1 MTSSMD
7 YEENRESGE
16 SGLGP
21 DGDAFSKASQDALR
35 FLAYRARS
43 KAEVRRRLGKS
54 YPSGIVE
61 SVLAHLQRRGY
72 LDDEAFARQWRWHRE
87 QRRPRGQGV
96 IRQELLR
103 LGVEPEVIREALADF
118 DATDNAYRAGLTF
131 ARRLDPSDHNR
142 FRQRLWPFLQRR
154 GFDREVIQDVTSR
167 LWQELADPLH
177 GRVDAEEE
185 EQQGKEGESEGVDRP
200 TDDECARDGTSS
212 DPG

>member
-1 MTSSMD
+1 MTSST
-7 YEENRESGE
+7 ENGE
-16 SGLGP
+16 SAEAWDDP
-21 DGDAFSKASQDALR
+21 DRDTLSQANQDALR

-43 KAEVRRRLGKS
+43 QAEVRRRLGKS
-54 YPSGIVE
+54 YPSNIVE
-61 SVLAHLQRRGY
+61 LVLAHLQERGH
-72 LDDEAFARQWRWHRE
+72 LDDDAFARQWRWHRE

-96 IRQELLR
+96 IRQELMR

-118 DATDNAYRAGLTF
+118 DATDNAYRAGLQL
-131 ARRLDPSDHNR
+131 ARRLDRSDYTR

-154 GFDREVIQDVTSR
+154 GFEREVIQDVIGR

-177 GRVDAEEE
+177 GRVDAEGE

-200 TDDECARDGTSS
+200 ADDKSAHHSTTG